1 MWLVPIEQ
9 SIILIIIAVITF
21 VLYTIGVVK
30 LTKKTMSNR
39 ELLDIIT
46 DVTDIISGG
55 INMEQETKNIKEF
68 NLEEKD
74 YYIADNE
81 LTLEELVTQNDTD
94 EDYKDYLDV
103 MVSLIKDRY
112 KNYRFLRMSPTHGD
126 YESGHLLSFTIN
138 REQVPVEYEYLFRL
152 AVSKGLTDT
161 KINDLFY
168 KMVLAGKVIPLG
180 DVEIIAGT
188 GLSSATQ
195 AEDIMANISFMPRDY
210 YNKHLELKA
219 EAEKE

>member
-1 MWLVPIEQ
+1 MA
-9 SIILIIIAVITF
+9 IIAF
-21 VLYTIGVVK
+21 VLYTIAIVK
-30 LTKKTMSNR
+30 LTKKTISNK
-39 ELLDIIT
+39 EILDIIT
-46 DVTDIISGG
+46 DVTDILSGG
-55 INMEQETKNIKEF
+55 INMEQETKDIKEF
-68 NLEEKD
+68 NLEDK
-74 YYIADNE
+74 YYHIEDNE

-103 MVSLIKDRY
+103 MISLIKERY
-112 KNYRFLRMSPTHGD
+112 RNYRFLRMSPTHGD
-126 YESGHLLSFTIN
+126 YESGHLLSFTIS

-152 AVSKGLTDT
+152 AVSKGLTDA

-168 KMVLAGKVIPLG
+168 QMVLAGDVIPLG

-210 YNKHLELKA
+210 YNKYLELKA
-219 EAEKE
+219 DKE